1 VTLPSS
7 LFRALHVERSSAFV
21 LALPV
26 GRAFELFTPEGE
38 KSWAQGWEPDYL
50 HPPDGKLAEGMVFRT
65 GIGGEET
72 LWVVARCD
80 RAAAEVEYVRA
91 TPGSRVAT
99 VTVRCAPLDSA
110 RTRVAVRYAF
120 TGLSEAGNEWIRAM
134 DEPRYAAF
142 IDSWRAAIEAMLANQ

>member
-1 VTLPSS
+1 MTPPSTP
-7 LFRALHVERSSAFV
+7 FRALHVERSGAFV

-38 KSWAQGWEPDYL
+38 RSWSEGWNPEYL
-50 HPPDGKLAEGMVFRT
+50 HPADGKLAEGMVFRT
-65 GIGGEET
+65 GSGGEET
-72 LWVVARCD
+72 LWVAARCD

-120 TGLSEAGNEWIRAM
+120 TALSEAGNEWIRAM
-134 DEPRYAAF
+134 DEPCYAAF